1 MKRRENAAREEKTSS
16 RNRISASFKVGAVAL
31 AFLTIGFQSAL
42 FIRRAAVLRIASH
55 RDAPDTVYVVD
66 DALAR
71 RVLSD
76 AGLDAAYLDGAIP
89 DAAGQDVAGQGAA
102 GSFDA
107 ASSAAAPS
115 SESAPPLGGSSG
127 GRNSASRGSRTRSS
141 ASSSSGGRNSAS
153 RGSQTGGRGA
163 VIVRRN
169 APHSSAVEAT
179 LPRRVESF
187 PFNPN
192 TVSLSD
198 LMRLGFSEKQAQSI
212 INYREKGGR
221 FRRPSDFAKSFVVA
235 DSVFRRLE
243 PFIRIPK
250 VDLNAADSAALDAL
264 PGIGPY
270 YAARII
276 EHRTKLQGFS
286 YPEQLM
292 DIYRFDQERFDALKD
307 LITVGPSEPYPLWTL
322 PEEELEK
329 HPYIGRYGAHGV
341 VLYRDNNPRGLWTV
355 AALRAAGAL
364 RPEDADRLARCRLA
378 APDSTHNSSTDI

>member
-89 DAAGQDVAGQGAA
+89 DAAGQ
-102 GSFDA
+102 
-107 ASSAAAPS
+107 
-115 SESAPPLGGSSG
+115 
-127 GRNSASRGSRTRSS
+127 
-141 ASSSSGGRNSAS
+141 
-153 RGSQTGGRGA
+153 GA

-169 APHSSAVEAT
+169 APHYSAVEAT

-235 DSVFRRLE
+235 DSASRRSTST
-243 PFIRIPK
+243 PPTPRPSTPCR
-250 VDLNAADSAALDAL
+250 ASGRTTP
-264 PGIGPY
+264 PG
-270 YAARII
+270 
-276 EHRTKLQGFS
+276 S
-286 YPEQLM
+286 
-292 DIYRFDQERFDALKD
+292 
-307 LITVGPSEPYPLWTL
+307 
-322 PEEELEK
+322 
-329 HPYIGRYGAHGV
+329 
-341 VLYRDNNPRGLWTV
+341 
-355 AALRAAGAL
+355 
-364 RPEDADRLARCRLA
+364 
-378 APDSTHNSSTDI
+378 SSTAPSCRAFHTRSS

>member
-66 DALAR
+66 DDVAR
-71 RVLSD
+71 RLL
-76 AGLDAAYLDGAIP
+76 GDGA
-89 DAAGQDVAGQGAA
+89 VN
-102 GSFDA
+102 
-107 ASSAAAPS
+107 AAAPPG
-115 SESAPPLGGSSG
+115 SEAAEPSG
-127 GRNSASRGSRTRSS
+127 GGQMAAANGRRTASAG
-141 ASSSSGGRNSAS
+141 
-153 RGSQTGGRGA
+153 GGRGG

-169 APHSSAVEAT
+169 APLSPAVEAA

-198 LMRLGFSEKQAQSI
+198 LMRLGFSERQAQSI

-221 FRRPSDFAKSFVVA
+221 FRRPSDFAKSYVVA
-235 DSVFRRLE
+235 DSVFKRLE

-250 VDLNAADSAALDAL
+250 VDLNVADSASLDAL

-270 YAARII
+270 YASKII

-292 DIYRFDQERFDALKD
+292 DIYRFDQEKYDALKD
-307 LITVGPSEPYPLWTL
+307 LVTVGPSEPYPLWSL

-329 HPYIGRYGAHGV
+329 HPYIGKYGTGNAARKEV
-341 VLYRDNNPRGLWTV
+341 FIFGLSGRVTRHT
-355 AALRAAGAL
+355 A
-364 RPEDADRLARCRLA
+364 
-378 APDSTHNSSTDI
+378 

>member
-1 MKRRENAAREEKTSS
+1 MKRRENAEREEKTSS
-16 RNRISASFKVGAVAL
+16 RNRITASFKVGAVAL

-66 DALAR
+66 DDVAR
-71 RVLSD
+71 RVL
-76 AGLDAAYLDGAIP
+76 GAANPPVTAQSGHSITLDGSP
-89 DAAGQDVAGQGAA
+89 
-102 GSFDA
+102 SA
-107 ASSAAAPS
+107 AS
-115 SESAPPLGGSSG
+115 GMTGSSYG
-127 GRNSASRGSRTRSS
+127 RGSRAR
-141 ASSSSGGRNSAS
+141 S
-153 RGSQTGGRGA
+153 RGTVPSTGGTASAGSSYADGGGSGRRGG

-169 APHSSAVEAT
+169 APHSPAAEAV

-192 TVSLSD
+192 TISLSD
-198 LMRLGFSEKQAQSI
+198 LMRLGFSERQAQSI

-235 DSVFRRLE
+235 DSVFQRLE

-270 YAARII
+270 YVAKII
-276 EHRTKLQGFS
+276 EHRSK
-286 YPEQLM
+286 PEQLM
-292 DIYRFDQERFDALKD
+292 DIYRFDQEKYDALKD
-307 LITVGPSEPYPLWTL
+307 LVTVGPSEPYPLWTL
-322 PEEELEK
+322 PENELEK
-329 HPYIGRYGAHGV
+329 HPYIGKYGAHGV

-355 AALRAAGAL
+355 AALGAAGVL
-364 RPEDADRLARCRLA
+364 RPEDAARLARCRLA
-378 APDSTHNSSTDI
+378 APPSDHPDSLVNPYSPDNPDSPDPI

>member
-76 AGLDAAYLDGAIP
+76 AGLDAA
-89 DAAGQDVAGQGAA
+89 
-102 GSFDA
+102 
-107 ASSAAAPS
+107 SSAAAPS
-115 SESAPPLGGSSG
+115 SESAPPLGGSGG

-169 APHSSAVEAT
+169 APHSPAVEAA

-292 DIYRFDQERFDALKD
+292 DIYRFDQEKFDALKD

>member
-16 RNRISASFKVGAVAL
+16 RNRITASFKVGAVAL

-71 RVLSD
+71 RVLGSAALD
-76 AGLDAAYLDGAIP
+76 AASLDSAIPGTAGLGAAGGLDAA
-89 DAAGQDVAGQGAA
+89 
-102 GSFDA
+102 S
-107 ASSAAAPS
+107 AAPS
-115 SESAPPLGGSSG
+115 PEPAPPSGSSG
-127 GRNSASRGSRTRSS
+127 GGRNYASRGT
-141 ASSSSGGRNSAS
+141 
-153 RGSQTGGRGA
+153 QTGGRGA

-169 APHSSAVEAT
+169 APHSPAVEAA

-221 FRRPSDFAKSFVVA
+221 FRRPSDFAKSYVVA

-270 YAARII
+270 YAAKII

-292 DIYRFDQERFDALKD
+292 DIYRFDQEKFDALKD
-307 LITVGPSEPYPLWTL
+307 LVTVGPSEPYPLWTL

-355 AALRAAGAL
+355 AALRAAGVL

-378 APDSTHNSSTDI
+378 SPPSDQPDSPDTTDVPDNSNSPDSPHSPDSPDSPDLI

>member
-66 DALAR
+66 DAVAR
-71 RVLSD
+71 RVL
-76 AGLDAAYLDGAIP
+76 GDAAVG
-89 DAAGQDVAGQGAA
+89 
-102 GSFDA
+102 
-107 ASSAAAPS
+107 AAAPPG
-115 SESAPPLGGSSG
+115 SEAAEPAGGGQMAVANGGRPGSTGGGRKASGSSLTASAGG
-127 GRNSASRGSRTRSS
+127 GR
-141 ASSSSGGRNSAS
+141 SG
-153 RGSQTGGRGA
+153 

-169 APHSSAVEAT
+169 APHSPAVEAA

-198 LMRLGFSEKQAQSI
+198 LMRLGFSERQAQSI
-212 INYREKGGR
+212 INYRVKGGR
-221 FRRPSDFAKSFVVA
+221 FRRPSDFAKSYVVA
-235 DSVFRRLE
+235 DSVFKRLE

-250 VDLNAADSAALDAL
+250 VDLNAADSAAFDAL

-270 YAARII
+270 FASKII
-276 EHRTKLQGFS
+276 EHRTKLHGFS

-292 DIYRFDQERFDALKD
+292 DIYRFDQDKYDALKD
-307 LITVGPSEPYPLWTL
+307 LVTVGPSEPYPLWSL

-341 VLYRDNNPRGLWTV
+341 VLYRDNNPRELWSV
-355 AALRAAGAL
+355 AALGAAGVL
-364 RPEDADRLARCRLA
+364 RPEDASRLARCRLA
-378 APDSTHNSSTDI
+378 DPDPPTIPDTNTSP

>member
-66 DALAR
+66 DDVAR
-71 RVLSD
+71 RLLGDD
-76 AGLDAAYLDGAIP
+76 AVG
-89 DAAGQDVAGQGAA
+89 
-102 GSFDA
+102 
-107 ASSAAAPS
+107 AAAPPG
-115 SESAPPLGGSSG
+115 SEAAEPSG
-127 GRNSASRGSRTRSS
+127 GGQMAAANGQRTASAE
-141 ASSSSGGRNSAS
+141 
-153 RGSQTGGRGA
+153 GGRGG

-169 APHSSAVEAT
+169 APHSPAVEAA

-198 LMRLGFSEKQAQSI
+198 LMRLGFSERQAQSI

-221 FRRPSDFAKSFVVA
+221 FRRPSDFAKSYVVA
-235 DSVFRRLE
+235 DSVFKRLE

-270 YAARII
+270 YASKII

-292 DIYRFDQERFDALKD
+292 DIYRFDQEKYDALKD
-307 LITVGPSEPYPLWTL
+307 LVTVGPSEPYPLWSL

-329 HPYIGRYGAHGV
+329 HPYIGKYGAHGV
-341 VLYRDNNPRGLWTV
+341 VLYRDNNPRELWSA
-355 AALRAAGAL
+355 AALGAAGVL
-364 RPEDADRLARCRLA
+364 RPEDAARLARCRLA
-378 APDSTHNSSTDI
+378 DP

>member
-89 DAAGQDVAGQGAA
+89 DAAGQ
-102 GSFDA
+102 
-107 ASSAAAPS
+107 
-115 SESAPPLGGSSG
+115 
-127 GRNSASRGSRTRSS
+127 
-141 ASSSSGGRNSAS
+141 
-153 RGSQTGGRGA
+153 GA

-169 APHSSAVEAT
+169 APHYSAVEAT

-292 DIYRFDQERFDALKD
+292 DIYRFDQEKFDALKD

-378 APDSTHNSSTDI
+378 APDSTHNSSPDI

>member
-127 GRNSASRGSRTRSS
+127 GRNSASRGS
-141 ASSSSGGRNSAS
+141 
-153 RGSQTGGRGA
+153 QTGGRGA

-169 APHSSAVEAT
+169 APHSPAVEAA

-250 VDLNAADSAALDAL
+250 VGLNSADSAALDAL

-292 DIYRFDQERFDALKD
+292 DIYRFDQEKFDALKD

-378 APDSTHNSSTDI
+378 APDSTHNSSPDI

>member
-1 MKRRENAAREEKTSS
+1 MKRRENAAKEEKTSS
-16 RNRISASFKVGAVAL
+16 RNRIGASFKVGAVAL

-66 DALAR
+66 DAVAR
-71 RVLSD
+71 RVL
-76 AGLDAAYLDGAIP
+76 GDGAV
-89 DAAGQDVAGQGAA
+89 DAT
-102 GSFDA
+102 
-107 ASSAAAPS
+107 
-115 SESAPPLGGSSG
+115 APPGSEVAEPVGGG
-127 GRNSASRGSRTRSS
+127 
-141 ASSSSGGRNSAS
+141 
-153 RGSQTGGRGA
+153 QTAYAGGGRGG

-169 APHSSAVEAT
+169 APHAPAVEAA
-179 LPRRVESF
+179 LPHRIESF

-198 LMRLGFSEKQAQSI
+198 LMRLGFSERQAQSI

-221 FRRPSDFAKSFVVA
+221 FRRPSDFAKSYVVA
-235 DSVFRRLE
+235 DSVFKRLE

-270 YAARII
+270 FASKII
-276 EHRTKLQGFS
+276 EHRTKLHGFS

-292 DIYRFDQERFDALKD
+292 DIYRFDQEKYDALKD
-307 LITVGPSEPYPLWTL
+307 LVTVGPSEPYPIWSL

-341 VLYRDNNPRGLWTV
+341 VLYRDNNPRELWTV
-355 AALRAAGAL
+355 AALGAAGVL
-364 RPEDADRLARCRLA
+364 RPEDASRLARCRLA
-378 APDSTHNSSTDI
+378 AP